1 MTNFFPEYLFPIIL
15 YAETH
20 YKFKGIYSRFF
31 KREPEIIADAP
42 IRVEPGQAIPV
53 LLLVKDAFRFPI
65 QLKSVTIELQ
75 QNNAVL
81 LKKEFS
87 LNEKL
92 DSQRYWDKIFCVE
105 TPSGLSGFVEIDVA
119 FCFEINGKTKVYR
132 NDNYR
137 ISSHDPLWVNVAE
150 ESLPR
155 FEGWHFGDFHYHSNY
170 TEDQVEFGAPLPVAV
185 EMARAMGLSFFAVTD
200 HSYDLDDREDSWVI
214 NDPDLPKWKR
224 LWGEVGEL
232 NAQTPGFVILP
243 GEEVSAGNRRNR
255 NVHLLIINDK
265 KFYPGKGDS
274 AEQWFSTAPDLSI
287 NKILDTIPS
296 EALALAGHPE
306 MPFPFLQWLLIRRG
320 GWSKVDFE
328 HAKLHGLQLWN
339 GEFDHSFYF
348 GSKNWVRLLLEGKRK
363 TIVAGND
370 AHGNFNR
377 FRQVGFPFFTMRE
390 TNGQLFGKM
399 RTAVKVNGEITIS
412 KIIEA
417 VKMGS
422 VQITTGPVIEL
433 SVRNEQG
440 NEAKIGEEISGKR
453 FEIICQAKST
463 PEFGRLFLLKIR
475 NGDFGKKQE
484 TDLLIEENFDLLYY
498 NEIKINLPEIFA
510 ECYIRA
516 EVTTKME
523 DGALARCLTNPI
535 WINNLNELE
544 ALSL

>member
-1 MTNFFPEYLFPIIL
+1 MTIFTPENIFPIIL

-42 IRVEPGQAIPV
+42 MRVEPGQVIPV
-53 LLLVKDAFRFPI
+53 LLLIKDAFRFPI

-92 DSQRYWDKIFCVE
+92 DSQRYWFKIFHIEPPLGVA
-105 TPSGLSGFVEIDVA
+105 GFFEIDVA
-119 FCFEINGKTKVYR
+119 FWFEINGKTKCYR

-137 ISSHDPLWVNVAE
+137 ISSHQPLLVNVAE
-150 ESLPR
+150 YPLPR

-185 EMARAMGLSFFAVTD
+185 EMARAIGLSFFAVTD

-224 LWGEVGEL
+224 LWEEAGNL
-232 NAQTPGFVILP
+232 NAQSPGFVILP
-243 GEEVSAGNRRNR
+243 GEEVSAGNSRNR
-255 NVHLLIINDK
+255 NVHLLIINDR

-274 AEQWFSTAPDLSI
+274 AERWFRTAPDLSI
-287 NKILDTIPS
+287 NQVLDSIPS

-320 GWSKVDFE
+320 GWSKADFK
-328 HAKLHGLQLWN
+328 HSKLHGLQIWN
-339 GEFDHSFYF
+339 GEVDDSFYF
-348 GSKNWVRLLLEGKRK
+348 GSKNWVRLLLEGNRK

-377 FRQVGFPFFTMRE
+377 FRQIGFPFFTMRE

-399 RTAVKVNGEITIS
+399 RTAVKVDGEITIS
-412 KIIEA
+412 KIIDA
-417 VKMGS
+417 VKKGN

-433 SVRNEQG
+433 SVRNEKG
-440 NEAKIGEEISGKR
+440 NEAGIGEEISGKR
-453 FEIICQAKST
+453 FEIICKIKSSE
-463 PEFGRLFLLKIR
+463 EFGRFFLLRIR
-475 NGDFGKKQE
+475 VGDLDKKRE
-484 TDLLIEENFDLLYY
+484 MDLLSEENFDLFFYY
-498 NEIKINLPEIFA
+498 ETKIILPELFTQ
-510 ECYIRA
+510 CYIRA

-523 DGALARCLTNPI
+523 NGALSRCLTNPI
-535 WINNLNELE
+535 WINNSNR
-544 ALSL
+544 